1 MTFYELAIMIEETV
15 ELLKSLPGQPPEEK
29 AESVKKW
36 LDFLGDSMFV
46 CTLGMKRV
54 AISKALL
61 KYLDYDLE
69 EFSVEAIKYRALFHE
84 QH

>member
-1 MTFYELAIMIEETV
+1 
-15 ELLKSLPGQPPEEK
+15 
-29 AESVKKW
+29 
-36 LDFLGDSMFV
+36 MFV

-84 QH
+84 